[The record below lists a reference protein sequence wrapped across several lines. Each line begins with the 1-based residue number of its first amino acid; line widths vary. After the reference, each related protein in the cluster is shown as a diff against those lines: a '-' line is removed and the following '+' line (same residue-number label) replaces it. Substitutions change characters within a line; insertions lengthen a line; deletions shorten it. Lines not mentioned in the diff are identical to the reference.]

1 MTITKRDDRWYDEND
16 NSWLSEEAATL
27 YSPTLTSCYNC
38 SNCSYCDDCSN
49 CSNCSNCSDCY
60 SCIDC
65 SSCSSCINCSSC
77 IDCYDCNDCKYVC
90 CLTDRT
96 RFTAQFEPATEDTI
110 IRPELDINNR
120 RLEIEL

>member
-1 MTITKRDDRWYDEND
+1 MKLTKRDDRWYDERG
-16 NSWLSEEAATL
+16 NSWLSEELATL
-27 YSPTLTSCYNC
+27 YSPTLT
-38 SNCSYCDDCSN
+38 NCSYCDDCSN
-49 CSNCSNCSDCY
+49 CRNCSSCSNCSSCRDCI
-60 SCIDC
+60 S
-65 SSCSSCINCSSC
+65 
-77 IDCYDCNDCKYVC
+77 CYDCNDCKYVC